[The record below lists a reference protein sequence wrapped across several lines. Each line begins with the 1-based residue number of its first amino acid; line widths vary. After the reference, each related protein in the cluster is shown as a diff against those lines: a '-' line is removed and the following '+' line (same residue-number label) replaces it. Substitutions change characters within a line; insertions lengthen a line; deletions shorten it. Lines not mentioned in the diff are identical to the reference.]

1 MTPFQFIPKL
11 KHVPSTTLLIGLL
24 GIAALVPQAAI
35 ALAKPDIA
43 ISPDPAPPLTQS
55 EPIAPDVTPQAPQP
69 LQVESAEVF
78 VDKTDYSLGAT
89 QPIDPETAL
98 SGGGRDNVQVQIE
111 SRQAPHLAETSRE
124 PQATQVSLGE
134 NFGSIKLSSAGLGW
148 SPSQEAPSEQSVIP
162 ATASYLNRKL
172 LRPFSRIGSQNLKL
186 IFPLAI
192 PAPITSLFGWR
203 THPISGSARMHTGT
217 DIGAPMGTPVVAA
230 LAGRV
235 LLSDFLGG
243 YGMTIA
249 LEHSDGTQQTLYGHL
264 SEIFVK
270 PGELIQQG
278 AVIGRVGSTGNSTG
292 PHLHFELRQLTDAGW
307 MAMDAGEQL
316 ETTMGD
322 LVNALKVSSAPQKQ
336 ALNLE
341 ALKTPANA
349 QTVNQPSN
357 PSSTGQPAQPLILK
371 PQSSPIP
378 PFKPAAA
385 SPIGKS
391 DRLKMVQ

>member
-1 MTPFQFIPKL
+1 MTPFQSIPKL
-11 KHVPSTTLLIGLL
+11 KHRPSASLSASLLVGLL
-24 GIAALVPQAAI
+24 GSVVLSPQASI
-35 ALAKPDIA
+35 ALATPA
-43 ISPDPAPPLTQS
+43 SSPVNLDPAPPS
-55 EPIAPDVTPQAPQP
+55 SSPAASPSVPP

-98 SGGGRDNVQVQIE
+98 SGGGKDNVLVQIE
-111 SRQAPHLAETSRE
+111 SRQAPHLAESGQDRSSV
-124 PQATQVSLGE
+124 PDATQISLGE
-134 NFGSIKLSSAGLGW
+134 NFGSIQLSSSGLGW
-148 SPSQEAPSEQSVIP
+148 SPSNEVPSEQSLVP
-162 ATASYLNRKL
+162 ASASYLNRKL
-172 LRPFSRIGSQNLKL
+172 LRPFSRLGNQNFKL

-203 THPISGSARMHTGT
+203 THPITGNARMHTGT
-217 DIGAPMGTPVVAA
+217 DIGAPMGTPVIAA

-243 YGMTIA
+243 YGMAIA

-270 PGELIQQG
+270 PGDLIQQG

-316 ETTMGD
+316 ENTMGD
-322 LVNALKVSSAPQKQ
+322 LANALKVSEPQKQ
-336 ALNLE
+336 AL
-341 ALKTPANA
+341 
-349 QTVNQPSN
+349 S
-357 PSSTGQPAQPLILK
+357 LIK
-371 PQSSPIP
+371 PPSSPIP
-378 PFKPAAA
+378 PFKPTASSPAIAA
-385 SPIGKS
+385 P
-391 DRLKMVQ
+391 DRLKMVQPSSTPSTNLSKQP

>member
-11 KHVPSTTLLIGLL
+11 KHRPSTTLSATLLVGLL
-24 GIAALVPQAAI
+24 GSVILAPQAAI
-35 ALAKPDIA
+35 ALATGASLPVNL
-43 ISPDPAPPLTQS
+43 DPAPPAS
-55 EPIAPDVTPQAPQP
+55 SPSPAAPP

-89 QPIDPETAL
+89 PSIDPETAL
-98 SGGGRDNVQVQIE
+98 SGGGKDNVLVQIE
-111 SRQAPHLAETSRE
+111 SRQAPHLAESAQARSSV
-124 PQATQVSLGE
+124 PDATQISLGE
-134 NFGSIKLSSAGLGW
+134 NLGSIQLSADGLGW
-148 SPSQEAPSEQSVIP
+148 SPSNEAPSEQSLVP
-162 ATASYLNRKL
+162 ANASYLNRKL
-172 LRPFSRIGSQNLKL
+172 LRPFGRVGNQNFKL

-203 THPISGSARMHTGT
+203 THPITGNARMHTGT
-217 DIGAPMGTPVVAA
+217 DIGAPMGTPVIAA

-243 YGMTIA
+243 YGMAIA

-307 MAMDAGEQL
+307 MAMDSGEQL
-316 ETTMGD
+316 ESTLGA
-322 LVNALKVSSAPQKQ
+322 LVNALKVSGPQRQ
-336 ALNLE
+336 ALNLI
-341 ALKTPANA
+341 KSP
-349 QTVNQPSN
+349 
-357 PSSTGQPAQPLILK
+357 
-371 PQSSPIP
+371 SSPIP
-378 PFKPAAA
+378 PFKPTAA
-385 SPIGKS
+385 PIVAPA
-391 DRLKMVQ
+391 RLQMLQQSSTLPKQP